1 MSMVTTTTTARRGGL
16 NSAGVTPAAKSSREP
31 SRSEA
36 FAASKG
42 LNGTAGKI
50 PSVHCMLAPLEHA
63 ALLLPTQ
70 VVAEVVDY
78 REPEPITATPEWFLG
93 QIDWENRQI
102 PVFSYSALIQG
113 TVPAAVVQRNRIMV
127 VKSLTESARVSYLGF
142 LVSDI
147 PKLVTLLPDQLTHT
161 GDENKSLGVFC
172 HVMVD
177 GQQAV
182 IPDLERLTHL
192 VTHVAYGALP
202 ITQVD
207 G

>member
-1 MSMVTTTTTARRGGL
+1 MVTTPTAKRGGVQP
-16 NSAGVTPAAKSSREP
+16 AGVTMTTAAKTTREP

-36 FAASKG
+36 YAASKG

-70 VVAEVVDY
+70 VVAEVVEY
-78 REPEPITATPEWFLG
+78 RPPEPITATPEWFLG
-93 QIDWENRQI
+93 QIDWENRRI

-113 TVPAAVVQRNRIMV
+113 TAPAAIANRNRIMV
-127 VKSLTESARVSYLGF
+127 VKSLTASARVSYLGF

-147 PKLVTLLPDQLTHT
+147 PRLINLLPDQLTNT
-161 GDENKSLGVFC
+161 GDENKALGVFC

-177 GQQAV
+177 GQRAV

>member
-1 MSMVTTTTTARRGGL
+1 MPTPTAKRGFQRQ
-16 NSAGVTPAAKSSREP
+16 ADKSRATHSTREP
-31 SRSEA
+31 SRSEE
-36 FAASKG
+36 FASSRG
-42 LNGTAGKI
+42 LNGTAGKL
-50 PSVHCMLAPLEHA
+50 PSVHCMLAPLEDA

-70 VVAEVVDY
+70 VIAEVVEFQ
-78 REPEPITATPEWFLG
+78 EPEPITATPEWFLG
-93 QIDWENRQI
+93 QIEWESRQI

-113 TVPAAVVQRNRIMV
+113 TTPAVVKHRNRIMV

-147 PKLVTLLPDQLTHT
+147 PKLVTVLPDQLTNT

-177 GQQAV
+177 GQHAV

-202 ITQVD
+202 ITQLR
-207 G
+207 

>member
-1 MSMVTTTTTARRGGL
+1 MVTTTTARNGGVKP
-16 NSAGVTPAAKSSREP
+16 AGLTTAAKTSREP

-36 FAASKG
+36 YAASKG

-70 VVAEVVDY
+70 VVAEVVEY
-78 REPEPITATPEWFLG
+78 QKPEPITATPEWFLG
-93 QIDWENRQI
+93 QVDWENRHI

-113 TVPAAVVQRNRIMV
+113 TAPAAIGNRTRIMV
-127 VKSLTESARVSYLGF
+127 VKSLTASARVSYLGF

-147 PKLVTLLPDQLTHT
+147 PRLLTLLPDQLTNT

-177 GQQAV
+177 GQQAA

>member
-1 MSMVTTTTTARRGGL
+1 MSMATPIAKRGAQRQAEK
-16 NSAGVTPAAKSSREP
+16 SQAAHSTREP
-31 SRSEA
+31 SRSEQYA
-36 FAASKG
+36 SSKG
-42 LNGTAGKI
+42 LNGTPGKM
-50 PSVHCMLAPLEHA
+50 PSVHCMLAPLEDA

-70 VVAEVVDY
+70 VVAEVVEY
-78 REPEPITATPEWFLG
+78 QEPEPITATPDWFLG
-93 QIDWENRQI
+93 QIDWENRHI

-113 TVPAAVVQRNRIMV
+113 TAPATIKNRNRIMV
-127 VKSLTESARVSYLGF
+127 VKSLSESARVSYLGF

-147 PKLVTLLPDQLTHT
+147 PKLVTVLPDQLTNT

-177 GQQAV
+177 GQHAV

-202 ITQVD
+202 ITQVK
-207 G
+207 

>member
-1 MSMVTTTTTARRGGL
+1 MMANPIARSGTQRQAEK
-16 NSAGVTPAAKSSREP
+16 SQAAHSRREP
-31 SRSEA
+31 SRSEQYA
-36 FAASKG
+36 TSKG
-42 LNGTAGKI
+42 VNGTAGKM
-50 PSVHCMLAPLEHA
+50 PSVHCMLAPLEDA

-78 REPEPITATPEWFLG
+78 QQPEPITATPEWFLG
-93 QIDWENRQI
+93 QIEWENRHI

-113 TVPAAVVQRNRIMV
+113 TAPAAIKNRNRIMV
-127 VKSLTESARVSYLGF
+127 VKSLSESARVSYLGF

-147 PKLVTLLPDQLTHT
+147 PKLIMVLPDQLTNT
-161 GDENKSLGVFC
+161 GDHNKSLGVFC

-177 GQQAV
+177 GQHAV

-202 ITQVD
+202 ITQVSS
-207 G
+207 

>member
-1 MSMVTTTTTARRGGL
+1 MTIPTANRGAQRQTEKSQASQ
-16 NSAGVTPAAKSSREP
+16 SARKASC
-31 SRSEA
+31 SEEY
-36 FAASKG
+36 AASKG
-42 LNGTAGKI
+42 LNGTAGKM
-50 PSVHCMLAPLEHA
+50 PSVHCMLAPLEGA

-70 VVAEVVDY
+70 VVAEVVEY
-78 REPEPITATPEWFLG
+78 QQPEPITATPEWFLG

-113 TVPAAVVQRNRIMV
+113 TVPAAIKSRNRIMV
-127 VKSLTESARVSYLGF
+127 VKSLTESGRVSYLGF

-147 PKLVTLLPDQLTHT
+147 PKLVTVLPEQLTNT
-161 GDENKSLGVFC
+161 GDDNKSLGVFC

-177 GQQAV
+177 GQYAV

-202 ITQVD
+202 ITQVN
-207 G
+207 

>member
-1 MSMVTTTTTARRGGL
+1 MSTPIAKRGPQYGSEQRTAAR
-16 NSAGVTPAAKSSREP
+16 SSREP
-31 SRSEA
+31 SRSEQYS
-36 FAASKG
+36 ASKG

-70 VVAEVVDY
+70 VVAEVVEY
-78 REPEPITATPEWFLG
+78 QQPEPISQTPDWFLG
-93 QIDWENRQI
+93 QIDWENRHI
-102 PVFSYSALIQG
+102 PVFSYSALING
-113 TVPAAVVQRNRIMV
+113 SAPANVNNRNRIMI
-127 VKSLTESARVSYLGF
+127 VKSLTESARVPYLGF

-147 PKLVTLLPDQLTHT
+147 PRLVNVLPDQLTNT

-177 GQQAV
+177 QQRAV

-207 G
+207 S

>member
-1 MSMVTTTTTARRGGL
+1 MSTFTARNGIERRG
-16 NSAGVTPAAKSSREP
+16 AAQSSREP
-31 SRSEA
+31 SRSEQ

-42 LNGTAGKI
+42 LNGTAGKL
-50 PSVHCMLAPLEHA
+50 PSVHCMLAPLDDA

-70 VVAEVVDY
+70 VVAEVIEYQQPD
-78 REPEPITATPEWFLG
+78 PISQTPDWFLG
-93 QIDWENRQI
+93 QIEWENRHI
-102 PVFSYSALIQG
+102 PVFSYAALIKG
-113 TVPAAVVQRNRIMV
+113 TAPAEIRNRNRIMV
-127 VKSLTESARVSYLGF
+127 VKSLTESARVPYLGF

-147 PKLVTLLPDQLTHT
+147 PRLVTVLPDQLSNT

-177 GQQAV
+177 QQHAV

-202 ITQVD
+202 ITQLEQ
-207 G
+207 

>member
-1 MSMVTTTTTARRGGL
+1 MSMPISTTAKRGGI
-16 NSAGVTPAAKSSREP
+16 NGTARSSREP

-36 FAASKG
+36 YAASKKANDTG
-42 LNGTAGKI
+42 GSI

-70 VVAEVVDY
+70 VVVEVVEY
-78 REPEPITATPEWFLG
+78 QQPQPITATPEWFLG

-113 TVPAAVVQRNRIMV
+113 TTPAPPASRNRIMV
-127 VKSLTESARVSYLGF
+127 VKSLTASARVSYLGF

-147 PKLVTLLPDQLTHT
+147 PRLISLLPDQLTNT

-207 G
+207 A

>member
-1 MSMVTTTTTARRGGL
+1 MPTLTAKRGSPPG
-16 NSAGVTPAAKSSREP
+16 AGKSTASQSSREP

-36 FAASKG
+36 YETSKG
-42 LNGTAGKI
+42 LNGTAGKM
-50 PSVHCMLAPLEHA
+50 PSVHCMLAPLENA

-70 VVAEVVDY
+70 VVAEVVEY
-78 REPEPITATPEWFLG
+78 QQPEPISATPDWFLG
-93 QIDWENRQI
+93 QIDWENRHI

-113 TVPAAVVQRNRIMV
+113 TAPAAIAQRNRIMV

-147 PKLVTLLPDQLTHT
+147 PKLVTVLPDHLTNT

-172 HVMVD
+172 HVMID
-177 GQQAV
+177 GQHAV

-207 G
+207 S

>member
-1 MSMVTTTTTARRGGL
+1 MVPTTTARNGAKPIG
-16 NSAGVTPAAKSSREP
+16 ATAAAKSSREP
-31 SRSEA
+31 SQSEA
-36 FAASKG
+36 YAASKG

-70 VVAEVVDY
+70 VVAEVVEY
-78 REPEPITATPEWFLG
+78 QQPEPITATPEWFLG
-93 QIDWENRQI
+93 QIDWENRHI

-113 TVPAAVVQRNRIMV
+113 TAPATIAARNRIMV

-147 PKLVTLLPDQLTHT
+147 PKLITLLPDQLTNT

>member
-1 MSMVTTTTTARRGGL
+1 MSTPTAKRGFL
-16 NSAGVTPAAKSSREP
+16 SQADKSRAAHSSRDA

-36 FAASKG
+36 FTFSKG
-42 LNGTAGKI
+42 LNGTAGKM
-50 PSVHCMLAPLEHA
+50 PSVHCMLAPLEDT

-78 REPEPITATPEWFLG
+78 QEPEPITATPEWFLG

-102 PVFSYSALIQG
+102 PVFCYSALIQG
-113 TVPAAVVQRNRIMV
+113 TTPAAVKHRNRIMV
-127 VKSLTESARVSYLGF
+127 VKSLTESVRVSYLGF

-147 PKLVTLLPDQLTHT
+147 PKLVTVLPDQLTNT
-161 GDENKSLGVFC
+161 GDDNKSLGVFC
-172 HVMVD
+172 HVRVD
-177 GQQAV
+177 GQAAV

-202 ITQVD
+202 ITQID
-207 G
+207 

>member
-1 MSMVTTTTTARRGGL
+1 MAILTAKLATQRQ
-16 NSAGVTPAAKSSREP
+16 AGKSHGAHSTREP

-36 FAASKG
+36 YAASKG

-50 PSVHCMLAPLEHA
+50 PSVHCMLAPMEEA
-63 ALLLPTQ
+63 SLLLPTQ

-78 REPEPITATPEWFLG
+78 EQPDPITATPEWFLG
-93 QIDWENRQI
+93 QIEWENRHI
-102 PVFSYSALIQG
+102 PVFSYSALILG
-113 TVPAAVVQRNRIMV
+113 TAPADIRNRSRIMV
-127 VKSLTESARVSYLGF
+127 VKSLCQSARVAYLGF

-147 PKLVTLLPDQLTHT
+147 PRLVTILPDQLTNT

-172 HVMVD
+172 HVLVD
-177 GQQAV
+177 GQPAV

-202 ITQVD
+202 ITQLD
-207 G
+207 

>member
-1 MSMVTTTTTARRGGL
+1 MPTPTARRGGPGI
-16 NSAGVTPAAKSSREP
+16 AGISTAAKSSREP

-36 FAASKG
+36 YSGSKG

-50 PSVHCMLAPLEHA
+50 PTVHCMLAPLEHA

-70 VVAEVVDY
+70 VVAEVVEY
-78 REPEPITATPEWFLG
+78 QQPEPISATPDWFLG

-113 TVPAAVVQRNRIMV
+113 TVPAAIAQRSRIMV

-147 PKLVTLLPDQLTHT
+147 PRLVTVLPEQLTNT

-172 HVMVD
+172 HVLLD

-202 ITQVD
+202 ITRVD